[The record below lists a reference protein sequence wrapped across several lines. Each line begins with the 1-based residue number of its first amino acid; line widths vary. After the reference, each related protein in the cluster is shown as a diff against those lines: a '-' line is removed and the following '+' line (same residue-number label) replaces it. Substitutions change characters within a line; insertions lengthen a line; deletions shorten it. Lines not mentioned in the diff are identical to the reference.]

1 MAHWKPVTIFHSFK
15 MMRFHWPLRTA
26 WPQGFLCSVNF
37 RQKLGLSC
45 CLKGVLPHT
54 AGYPTLEIH
63 KVRGFLIFWSKLGTI
78 YMLLLIQWGTY
89 RQRQKEIELY
99 RPMSFY
105 RSHANGNKIAGKRSN
120 CPHWGS
126 ILLGLLG
133 LPKLSRNSACLG
145 SQKFASIHLQQG
157 SIGYLTWVDVEGYL
171 CNGWNLSSNPQLLFK

>member
-26 WPQGFLCSVNF
+26 WPQGFLCSANF

-78 YMLLLIQWGTY
+78 YMLLLIQWGTF
-89 RQRQKEIELY
+89 IG
-99 RPMSFY
+99 S
-105 RSHANGNKIAGKRSN
+105 AKRKSN
-120 CPHWGS
+120 
-126 ILLGLLG
+126 
-133 LPKLSRNSACLG
+133 
-145 SQKFASIHLQQG
+145 
-157 SIGYLTWVDVEGYL
+157 SIGLWVSTAPTPTATRLPASGQIARVEAASYLASLVFR
-171 CNGWNLSSNPQLLFK
+171 SSAATARAWARKSLQASTCSRDPLVIWHG